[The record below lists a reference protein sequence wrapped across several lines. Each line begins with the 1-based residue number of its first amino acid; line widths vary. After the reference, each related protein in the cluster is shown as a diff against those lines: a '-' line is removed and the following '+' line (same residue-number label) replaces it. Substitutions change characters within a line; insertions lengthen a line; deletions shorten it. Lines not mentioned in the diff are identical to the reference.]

1 MNLGKGFLKGF
12 EPETEKFEKNL
23 ENGPFLANRGRKFTE
38 MMPMNSI
45 KTITQLVGRHTS
57 MKQTRTHF
65 LKQKTKILGFWGN
78 IFGRFWGLKMKILA
92 KKLAARKPLKYRI
105 LVTYDPPQT

>member
-1 MNLGKGFLKGF
+1 VPKNEIIVLFIHVGHDFLNLMAFHLLKEQFRRVFLVFFPILTILNLWEGFIKGF

-23 ENGPFLANRGRKFTE
+23 ENGRFLANRGGKFTE
-38 MMPMNSI
+38 MTSMNSI

-65 LKQKTKILGFWGN
+65 
-78 IFGRFWGLKMKILA
+78 
-92 KKLAARKPLKYRI
+92 
-105 LVTYDPPQT
+105 